1 MRGALARFCA
11 VHALLLAG
19 LATRTGWAQEPDRTL
34 EKANAALQAGAAD
47 QALSLIASLPQ
58 GGTEN
63 AEAQS
68 LECRVRYGLEQWNA
82 AIAACQQAVNLDP
95 ENSEDHL
102 WLGRALGEKAS
113 RASFM
118 AAYTLGKQAFQ
129 QFQAATQLNPR
140 NAAALA
146 DLGEYYVDA
155 PAVLGGG
162 LDKAESVAEALDR
175 IDSAR
180 ASELRAEIAQERND
194 AGAAEQELK
203 KAVAASPHP
212 SRQWATLARFYQQR
226 RRWTEMDWA
235 IENCIAAAARDPH
248 AGVALYDGAGVLIKS
263 DRDPALAAKMLEHYL
278 ASSDRT
284 DEGPAFVAYHRLAHL
299 KQALGDDP
307 GAQQDEEIANE
318 LAHEYAP
325 ARDTK
330 H

>member
-1 MRGALARFCA
+1 MRGALGKFCA
-11 VHALLLAG
+11 VQVVLLAG
-19 LATRTGWAQEPDRTL
+19 LAAGMGWAQEPGRTL
-34 EKANAALQAGAAD
+34 EKANAALQAGEAD
-47 QALSLIASLPQ
+47 RALTLIASLPQ
-58 GGTEN
+58 SGEEI
-63 AEAQS
+63 AEAQR
-68 LECRVRYGLEQWNA
+68 LECRVRFRLEQWSA
-82 AIAACQQAVNLDP
+82 AVAACQQAVNLDP
-95 ENSEDHL
+95 ENSDDHL

-118 AAYTLGKQAFQ
+118 TAYTLAKQAFQ
-129 QFQAATQLNPR
+129 QFQTATRLNPR

-162 LDKAESVAEALDR
+162 LDKAENVAAALDP
-175 IDSAR
+175 IDPAR
-180 ASELRAEIAQERND
+180 ASELRAEIAEERND
-194 AGAAEQELK
+194 WSAAEQEWK
-203 KAVAASPHP
+203 KAVAVSPHP

-226 RRWTEMDWA
+226 RRWAEMEWA
-235 IENCIAAAARDPH
+235 IENCNAAAARDPY

-299 KQALGDDP
+299 KHALGDDAA
-307 GAQQDEEIANE
+307 AQQDDEIAYE
-318 LAHEYAP
+318 MAHEYAP
-325 ARDTK
+325 SRDCK